1 VIYAKFLPKK
11 KERKKRKLIAHTK
24 IIIIIRQRF
33 VFKTRDDDD
42 DNENEKIV
50 FFFFDDDDE
59 NLSFRPD
66 LFPFR
71 VLGFA
76 FCERGGVPSHGQ
88 KFRLRG
94 SRIEQECLCEISR
107 ALVRPL

>member
-1 VIYAKFLPKK
+1 LFL
-11 KERKKRKLIAHTK
+11 I
-24 IIIIIRQRF
+24 
-33 VFKTRDDDD
+33 TRDDDD

-50 FFFFDDDDE
+50 IFFFDDDDE